1 MSQTP
6 PAANTPQLEGQMF
19 LFTKPELLTKEKHGT
34 KGISRPDRPFAFAEG
49 VRAVP
54 LTISEVASA
63 MRHFPVI
70 FAGTDNPMPLAVLGL
85 IDEANLFVT
94 DSGDWEEGVYV
105 PGYLRRYPFALATDK
120 QSDPQNPRMAIIL
133 DEGYD
138 GLRDGGDLPFFDTA
152 GEPSD
157 AMKQAMEYC
166 QQYERDR
173 LMTQQFSEKLKEYD
187 LLADQVAQFTPD
199 GGEAKPFARYVGIEE
214 KRLQDLSAE
223 KFLELRTSNM
233 LPILYAQLMSMGNWR
248 ALMDKRARR
257 YGLEGQAVLD
267 PRPVS

>member
-6 PAANTPQLEGQMF
+6 PAAANPQLEGQMF
-19 LFTKPELLTKEKHGT
+19 LFTKPELLTKEKHGGM
-34 KGISRPDRPFAFAEG
+34 GISRPDRPFGFAEG

-70 FAGTDNPMPLAVLGL
+70 FANQENPVPLAVLGI
-85 IDEANLFVT
+85 IDEQNLFV
-94 DSGDWEEGVYV
+94 GDDGEWEDGVYV

-120 QSDPQNPRMAIIL
+120 QSDPNNPRMAIIL
-133 DEGYD
+133 DEGYA
-138 GLRDGGDLPFFDTA
+138 GLKQGGDLPFFDGA

-173 LMTQQFSEKLKEYD
+173 LMTQQFATKLKEYD
-187 LLADQVAQFTPD
+187 LIADQVAQFTPE
-199 GGEAKPFARYVGIEE
+199 GGEARPFARYTGVEE
-214 KRLQDLSAE
+214 QRLQNLSDD
-223 KFLELRTSNM
+223 KFLELRRSNI
-233 LPILYAQLMSMGNWR
+233 LPLLYAQLMSMGNWR
-248 ALMDKRARR
+248 MLMDKRARR
-257 YGLEGQAVLD
+257 YGLEGAQVLE

>member
-6 PAANTPQLEGQMF
+6 PAAGGPQLEGQMF
-19 LFTKPELLTKEKHGT
+19 LFQKPELLTREKHGQM
-34 KGISRPDRPFAFAEG
+34 GISRPDRPFAFAEG

-70 FAGTDNPMPLAVLGL
+70 FAGVQNPMPLAVLGL
-85 IDEANLFVT
+85 IDEQNLFVR
-94 DSGDWEEGVYV
+94 DDGEWEEGVYV
-105 PGYLRRYPFALATDK
+105 PGYLRRYPFALATDR

-138 GLRDGGDLPFFDTA
+138 GLRQGGDLPFFEGDQ
-152 GEPSD
+152 PSA
-157 AMKQAMEYC
+157 AMNQAMEYC

-173 LMTQQFSEKLKEYD
+173 LVTQQFSQKLTEYD
-187 LLADQVAQFTPD
+187 LLAEQVAQFTPD
-199 GGEAKPFARYVGIEE
+199 GATEARPFARYTGVEE
-214 KRLQDLSAE
+214 KRLTDLPDE
-223 KFLELRTSNM
+223 KFLELRKSNI

-248 ALMDKRARR
+248 ALMDRRARR
-257 YGLEGQAVLD
+257 YGLQGEAVLS
-267 PRPVS
+267 PRQVS